1 MILDDVGIFSA
12 SFRESEKMNDNWSI
26 WSIKIVI
33 LMIILNTFPRHNWQE
48 PKEVSGYI
56 NDTLLHHVE
65 NQHPHQRLI
74 WDCECDKIV
83 NSPNY
88 NYNRI
93 CDQRKTVLA
102 VIVFLYK

>member
-1 MILDDVGIFSA
+1 MILDDEGKLPA
-12 SFRESEKMNDNWSI
+12 AFRESEKMNDSWYI
-26 WSIKIVI
+26 WRIKIVM
-33 LMIILNTFPRHNWQE
+33 LMIIMNTFPRYGWQKPE
-48 PKEVSGYI
+48 EVSGYVK
-56 NDTLLHHVE
+56 DTLLHHE
-65 NQHPHQRLI
+65 HQNLI

-102 VIVFLYK
+102 DIVF

>member
-1 MILDDVGIFSA
+1 MILDDEGKLSA
-12 SFRESEKMNDNWSI
+12 SFRESEKMNDSWYI
-26 WSIKIVI
+26 WRIKIVM
-33 LMIILNTFPRHNWQE
+33 LMIIMNTFPRYGWQE
-48 PKEVSGYI
+48 PKEVSGHVKE
-56 NDTLLHHVE
+56 TLLNHE
-65 NQHPHQRLI
+65 HQSLI

-102 VIVFLYK
+102 VMVFLYE

>member
-1 MILDDVGIFSA
+1 MILDDEGKLSA
-12 SFRESEKMNDNWSI
+12 SFRESEKMDDNWYI
-26 WSIKIVI
+26 WRIKIVM
-33 LMIILNTFPRHNWQE
+33 LMIIMNTFPRHGWQK
-48 PKEVSGYI
+48 PKEASGYI
-56 NDTLLHHVE
+56 KNTLLTHKR
-65 NQHPHQRLI
+65 QSLI